1 MTIPNLILPNHIQ
14 VVPVV
19 DNLGTKKIPT
29 ISDRDNFLNEVGNVF
44 LINDQRVLYVRQY
57 HCV

>member
-1 MTIPNLILPNHIQ
+1 MTLPNLFLPNHIQ
-14 VVPVV
+14 IKIQGCNFL
-19 DNLGTKKIPT
+19 DKKIPT
-29 ISDRDNFLNEVGNVF
+29 ISDRDNFLNEVGNKL